1 MRKDDS
7 IASIDDIDACLTG
20 ENIMKDREVKNR
32 RRRHRMK
39 KRDFKRYLL
48 LATLAAV
55 FMVAVLIGDCR
66 NVSQQNQKRIAQ
78 EAELQELI
86 QEEDER
92 TEEIENLAK
101 RVEEQEY
108 IEYVGR
114 NNLGLAYD
122 DEIIFRSR

>member
-1 MRKDDS
+1 
-7 IASIDDIDACLTG
+7 
-20 ENIMKDREVKNR
+20 
-32 RRRHRMK
+32 MK

>member
-1 MRKDDS
+1 
-7 IASIDDIDACLTG
+7 
-20 ENIMKDREVKNR
+20 MKDKEVAIRK
-32 RRRHRMK
+32 RRHRMK
-39 KRDFKRYLL
+39 KRDFKRYSL
-48 LATLAAV
+48 LATLAAG

-66 NVSQQNQKRIAQ
+66 SVSQQNQKRIAQ
-78 EAELQELI
+78 EAELLELI

-114 NNLGLAYD
+114 NNLGLAYE
-122 DEIIFRSR
+122 DEIVFRSR